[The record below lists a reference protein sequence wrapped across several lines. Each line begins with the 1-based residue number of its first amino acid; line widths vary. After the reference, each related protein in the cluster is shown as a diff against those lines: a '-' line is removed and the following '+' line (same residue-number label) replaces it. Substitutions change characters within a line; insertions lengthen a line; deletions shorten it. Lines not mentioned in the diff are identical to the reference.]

1 MNACGAVEDKYSI
14 LAKGTINSLH
24 LIREL
29 YDHEILHDHM
39 RIYLLTEKPYEEY
52 RGRWLIP
59 QEPYP
64 KKKTWTDVVKKN
76 RWVMYKKF
84 KTQNV
89 YKLPNQKFFILIK
102 NLQNHRV

>member
-1 MNACGAVEDKYSI
+1 MGEPHKPGDHWSKLKWCRCMNACGAVEDKYSI

-64 KKKTWTDVVKKN
+64 KKKTWADIVPHN
-76 RWVMYKKF
+76 
-84 KTQNV
+84 
-89 YKLPNQKFFILIK
+89 LSAILYYCK
-102 NLQNHRV
+102 